1 MVLDNGVAEQASLAR
16 ILARFCRN
24 QIMVPSSMVAKLVS
38 MILVSSA
45 QILASASIL
54 PASASSLL
62 ASMSTLLA

>member
-24 QIMVPSSMVAKLVS
+24 QTMVPSSMVAKLVS

-45 QILASASIL
+45 
-54 PASASSLL
+54 
-62 ASMSTLLA
+62 